1 MIRVRY
7 TVSFVRQLK
16 HLEKDLFSEV
26 LEKIELF
33 KNEKNH
39 PFLKVHK
46 LHGRLSGFYSFS
58 VDYKNR
64 VVFEYAPKNKKEVW
78 LHFVGDHD
86 VYK

>member
-1 MIRVRY
+1 MIRVRF
-7 TVSFVRQLK
+7 TFSFIKHLK

-33 KNEKNH
+33 KNPKNH
-39 PFLKVHK
+39 PLLKVHK
-46 LHGRLSGFYSFS
+46 LHGRLSDFYSCS
-58 VDYKNR
+58 VNYKTR
-64 VVFEYAPKNKKEVW
+64 IVFEYGTKNKKEAW